1 MTPNGGAADRFA
13 DPDTIR
19 KILGYART
27 IAVVG
32 LSPNP
37 ARPSH
42 GVARYL
48 QAHDLKVVPVNPNVD
63 VVLGERSYPSLGAAP
78 FDIDLVDVFR
88 QPAAVPAI
96 VDEAIRIGA
105 RGLWLQLGVIDVAAA
120 ERAAAAGLDV
130 VMDRCLAVEH
140 GRYYVEITGSA

>member
-1 MTPNGGAADRFA
+1 MAFRNAAADRFA
-13 DPDTIR
+13 DPETIR
-19 KILGYART
+19 KVLGHART

-48 QAHDLKVVPVNPNVD
+48 QVQGLKIVPVNPNAD
-63 VVLGERSYPSLGAAP
+63 AVVGERSYRSLGDVP
-78 FDIDLVDVFR
+78 FELDLVDVFR
-88 QPAAVPAI
+88 QPAAVAEI

-105 RGLWLQLGVIDVAAA
+105 SGLWLQLGVIDVTAA
-120 ERAAAAGLDV
+120 ERAVAAGLDV

-140 GRYYVEITGSA
+140 GRYAR